1 MDRAM
6 KLMELESGG
15 AHLVLGLHDDAP
27 VALLHLGSAPFVA
40 SDIPEEHRWTYRLVE
55 IRAAGEDHD
64 YIEAGRYAG
73 SAVGGR
79 LRYVSHTLTPSQCA
93 IRQRDDRTGLVV
105 ESTLQFIGG
114 VLETRTRIE
123 NSGEDAV
130 TLQAASSFFLNG
142 FTKSGRLPKGL
153 RTLVHVP
160 RNGWYAEFQWAKH
173 LASDLGLNSRFAFGS
188 RHETISSTGTWCS
201 SNYLP
206 MGCLENAESG
216 DVLLWEILHGG
227 SWSWQVAEAGHQLYV
242 HVAGPTDA
250 ESNWHVTLA
259 PGEAFTTV
267 PCAVA
272 AAASFDGAV
281 GALTRHRRRTHLAGH
296 EKMPVVFNDYMNC
309 LMGDPS
315 EAAVMPLIDAAAE
328 AGAEVYCIDA
338 GWFAAPGQ
346 RWSST
351 LGNWDPNPERFPSGL
366 SPVFYYIRSKG
377 MTPGIWFEIETMTE
391 NLAQSEAVPREWFFE
406 RHGRPVIS
414 HRRLQLDFRNPD
426 VRAFAREAIDK
437 VLALGC
443 GFMKLDYNFDSG
455 PGSELG
461 SANLGQSLV
470 DYEAAFLSWLDS
482 IRADHP
488 ELLIE
493 HCASGGQRLGRPYL
507 DRTNSA
513 STSDEGDPMQIAR
526 IVAAAPTMLLPEQN
540 GNWAVPEPGH
550 DAGVIA
556 STMLCGAIG
565 RLHIAG
571 KLSELSNDQTEVVQQ
586 AVRLHKAIR
595 ADIARSVPLWPLGLP
610 GYHDEWIC
618 LGLQSP
624 DSLLL
629 AVWRRTGTC
638 RQIDIPVEGLEQA
651 ELLFPTSI
659 AGSFERLSGQ
669 LRIKL
674 EERSCALFRIP
685 SLRNS

>member
-1 MDRAM
+1 M
-6 KLMELESGG
+6 
-15 AHLVLGLHDDAP
+15 
-27 VALLHLGSAPFVA
+27 
-40 SDIPEEHRWTYRLVE
+40 
-55 IRAAGEDHD
+55 
-64 YIEAGRYAG
+64 
-73 SAVGGR
+73 
-79 LRYVSHTLTPSQCA
+79 
-93 IRQRDDRTGLVV
+93 
-105 ESTLQFIGG
+105 GG
-114 VLETRTRIE
+114 VLETQTRVE
-123 NSGEDAV
+123 NSGEDAF
-130 TLQAASSFFLNG
+130 TLQAISSFFLNG
-142 FTKSGRLPKGL
+142 FTKTGNLPKGL
-153 RTLVHVP
+153 RTIVHVP
-160 RNGWYAEFQWAKH
+160 RNGWYAEFQWARH

-201 SNYLP
+201 SNHLP
-206 MGCLENAESG
+206 MGGLENAESG

-227 SWSWQVAEAGHQLYV
+227 SWSWQVAEAGNQIYV

-250 ESNWHVTLA
+250 ESNWHVKLA

-338 GWFAAPGQ
+338 GWFAAPSQ

-351 LGNWDPNPERFPSGL
+351 LGNWDPNAERFPRGL
-366 SPVFYYIRSKG
+366 SPVFHHIRSNG
-377 MTPGIWFEIETMTE
+377 MTPGIWFEIETMTA
-391 NLAQSEAVPREWFFE
+391 NLAESEAVPREWFFE
-406 RHGRPVIS
+406 RHGSAVIS

-455 PGSELG
+455 RGSELG
-461 SANLGQSLV
+461 SANLGQSLL

-550 DAGVIA
+550 DAGLLA

-638 RQIDIPVEGLEQA
+638 RQIDIAVEGLEQA

-659 AGSFERLSGQ
+659 AGSYERPSGQ
-669 LRIKL
+669 LRVTL

-685 SLRNS
+685 SLRDS

>member
-1 MDRAM
+1 M
-6 KLMELESGG
+6 KLIELESCG
-15 AHLVLGLHDDAP
+15 AQLVLGVDADAP

-40 SDIPEEHRWTYRLVE
+40 SDIPHEHRWTYRLVE
-55 IRAAGEDHD
+55 VRAAGEDHD

-79 LRYVSHTLTPSQCA
+79 LRYVTHTLTADKCV
-93 IRQRDDRTGLVV
+93 ILQRDDRTGLIVDT
-105 ESTLQFIGG
+105 TLQFIGG
-114 VLETRTRIE
+114 VLETRTRVE
-123 NSGEDAV
+123 NAGEEAV
-130 TLQAASSFFLNG
+130 TLLAVSSFFLNG

-153 RTLVHVP
+153 RTIVRIP
-160 RNGWYAEFQWAKH
+160 RNGWYAEFQWAQH

-206 MGCLENAESG
+206 MGCLENAETG

-227 SWSWQVAEAGHQLYV
+227 SWSWQVAEAGNQIYV
-242 HVAGPTDA
+242 HVSGPTDA
-250 ESNWHVTLA
+250 ESSWHVKLA
-259 PGEAFTTV
+259 PGEAFTSV
-267 PCAVA
+267 PCAL
-272 AAASFDGAV
+272 AAASSFERAV
-281 GALTRHRRRTHLAGH
+281 GALTEHRRWTHLAGH
-296 EKMPVVFNDYMNC
+296 VNMPVVFNDYMNC

-338 GWFAAPGQ
+338 GWFAASGQ

-351 LGNWDPNPERFPSGL
+351 LGNWHPNPERFPSGL
-366 SPVFYYIRSKG
+366 SPVFDHIRSKG

-391 NLAQSEAVPREWFFE
+391 DFAQSEGVPRKWFFE
-406 RHGRPVIS
+406 RHGRAVVS
-414 HRRLQLDFRNPD
+414 HRRLQLDFCNPD
-426 VRAFAREAIDK
+426 VRAFTRQAIDR
-437 VLALGC
+437 VLDLGC
-443 GFMKLDYNFDSG
+443 GFIKLDYNFNSG

-461 SANLGQSLV
+461 NRNLGQSLL
-470 DYEAAFLSWLDS
+470 DYETAFLSWLDS
-482 IRADHP
+482 IRTDHS

-540 GNWAVPEPGH
+540 GNWAVPEPSH
-550 DAGVIA
+550 DAGLLA
-556 STMLCGAIG
+556 STMLCGAVG

-571 KLSELSNDQTEVVQQ
+571 KLSALSDDQTAVVQQ
-586 AVRLHKAIR
+586 AVGLHKAIR
-595 ADIARSVPLWPLGLP
+595 VDIARSVPVWPLGLP
-610 GYHDEWIC
+610 DYHDEWIC

-629 AVWRRTGTC
+629 AVWRRTGT
-638 RQIDIPVEGLEQA
+638 RQQIDLFVEGFEQA

-659 AGSFERLSGQ
+659 AGSYERRPDQ
-669 LRIKL
+669 LQLAL

-685 SLRNS
+685 SFRDP

>member
-1 MDRAM
+1 M
-6 KLMELESGG
+6 
-15 AHLVLGLHDDAP
+15 
-27 VALLHLGSAPFVA
+27 
-40 SDIPEEHRWTYRLVE
+40 
-55 IRAAGEDHD
+55 
-64 YIEAGRYAG
+64 
-73 SAVGGR
+73 
-79 LRYVSHTLTPSQCA
+79 
-93 IRQRDDRTGLVV
+93 
-105 ESTLQFIGG
+105 LQFIGG
-114 VLETRTRIE
+114 VLEARTRIE

-130 TLQAASSFFLNG
+130 TLQAVSSFFLNG

-153 RTLVHVP
+153 RTIVHIP
-160 RNGWYAEFQWAKH
+160 RNGWYAEFQWARH
-173 LASDLGLNSRFAFGS
+173 LASDLGLNGRFAFGS

-206 MGCLENAESG
+206 MGGLENAEAG
-216 DVLLWEILHGG
+216 EVLLWEILHGG
-227 SWSWQVAEAGHQLYV
+227 SWSWQVAEAGDQIYV

-250 ESNWHVTLA
+250 ESSWHQKLA
-259 PGEAFTTV
+259 RGEAFATV

-272 AAASFDGAV
+272 VASSFDQAV
-281 GALTRHRRRTHLAGH
+281 GALTRHRRSTHLAGH

-315 EAAVMPLIDAAAE
+315 EAAVLPLADAAAT

-346 RWSST
+346 QWSST
-351 LGNWDPNPERFPSGL
+351 LGHWDPDPQRFPRGL
-366 SPVFYYIRSKG
+366 SPIFDHIRSKG

-406 RHGRPVIS
+406 RHGQPVLS
-414 HRRLQLDFRNPD
+414 HRRLQLDFRNAD
-426 VRAFAREAIDK
+426 VRSFTRQSVDK
-437 VLALGC
+437 VLTLGC
-443 GFMKLDYNFDSG
+443 GFIKLDYNFDSG
-455 PGSELG
+455 CGSEVG
-461 SANLGQSLV
+461 SANLGQSLLE
-470 DYEAAFLSWLDS
+470 YETAFLSWLDS
-482 IRADHP
+482 VRADHP

-550 DAGVIA
+550 EPDLIA
-556 STMLCGAIG
+556 STMLCGVVG

-571 KLSELSNDQTEVVQQ
+571 KLSELDDSQTAVVQQ

-610 GYHDEWIC
+610 GYHYEWIC
-618 LGLQSP
+618 LGLQTP

-638 RQIDIPVEGLEQA
+638 RQIDIPVPGMEQA
-651 ELLFPTSI
+651 ELLFPSSI
-659 AGSFERLSGQ
+659 AGSFKRQPDQ
-669 LRIKL
+669 LRLAL

-685 SLRNS
+685 PRFHS

>member
-1 MDRAM
+1 M
-6 KLMELESGG
+6 KLIELTSEGVQ
-15 AHLVLGLHDDAP
+15 LVLGLQADTP
-27 VALLHLGSAPFVA
+27 VALLHLGNVPFVQ
-40 SDIPEEHRWTYRLVE
+40 SNIPDEHSWTYRLVE

-79 LRYVSHTLTPSQCA
+79 LRYVSHTLTASECV
-93 IRQRDDRTGLVV
+93 IRQRDDRTSLVV
-105 ESTLQFIGG
+105 DTSLQLIGG
-114 VLETRTRIE
+114 VLEIRTAIE

-130 TLQAASSFFLNG
+130 TLQSVSSFFLNG

-153 RTLVHVP
+153 RTVVHIP
-160 RNGWYAEFQWAKH
+160 RNGWYAEFQWGRH
-173 LASDLGLNSRFAFGS
+173 LATDLGLNGRFAFGS

-216 DVLLWEILHGG
+216 DVLMWEILHGG
-227 SWSWQVAEAGHQLYV
+227 SWSWQVAEAGNEIYV

-250 ESNWHVTLA
+250 ESSWHVTLA
-259 PGEAFTTV
+259 PGETFTTV

-272 AAASFDGAV
+272 AAASFDRAV
-281 GALTRHRRRTHLAGH
+281 GALTRQRRRTHLAGH
-296 EKMPVVFNDYMNC
+296 ENMPVVFNDYMNC

-315 EAAVMPLIDAAAE
+315 EAALMPLIDAAAE
-328 AGAEVYCIDA
+328 AWAEVYCIDS

-351 LGNWDPNPERFPSGL
+351 LGHWDPNPERFPSGL
-366 SPVFYYIRSKG
+366 NPVFDHIRSRG

-406 RHGRPVIS
+406 RYGRPVIS
-414 HRRLQLDFRNPD
+414 HRRLQLDFRNPE
-426 VRAFAREAIDK
+426 VRAFARQAIDR

-443 GFMKLDYNFDSG
+443 GFIKLDYNFDSG
-455 PGSELG
+455 PGSETA
-461 SANLGQSLV
+461 SANLGQSLL
-470 DYEAAFLSWLDS
+470 DYEAAFLSWLDA

-488 ELLIE
+488 ELLFE

-550 DAGVIA
+550 DEGLLG
-556 STMLCGAIG
+556 STMLCGAVG
-565 RLHIAG
+565 RLHLAG
-571 KLSELSNDQTEVVQQ
+571 KLSQLSPDQTAVVQQ

-595 ADIARSVPLWPLGLP
+595 GDIARSVPVWPLGLP

-618 LGLQSP
+618 LGLQAP

-638 RQIDIPVEGLEQA
+638 AQIDIAVEGSADA

-659 AGSFERLSGQ
+659 TGSYERHSGR
-669 LRIKL
+669 LRL
-674 EERSCALFRIP
+674 ELVERSCALFCIP
-685 SLRNS
+685 RLQDS